1 MNESMTQ
8 NEFAR
13 IGRILM
19 RRAYFF
25 LVGQYTHGKDCVLYY
40 ILLLVIS
47 SLVITKW
54 QRTYFGLYI
63 RLYIRLCECILA
75 LRSLQLCQDAHG
87 LDKKRSNFVD
97 LH

>member
-1 MNESMTQ
+1 MD
-8 NEFAR
+8 
-13 IGRILM
+13 
-19 RRAYFF
+19 
-25 LVGQYTHGKDCVLYY
+25 KDCILY

-47 SLVITKW
+47 SLVNTKS
-54 QRTYFGLYI
+54 QRTYIG
-63 RLYIRLCECILA
+63 LYIRLCECILA